1 METYSKRDY
10 EKRRQQIVEQIKKGA
25 VFIYPTDTIYGIGCD
40 ATNEKAVARIRRI
53 KGNNTRP
60 FSVMAPDI
68 DWIQD
73 NCDIDSKEEE
83 WLAKLPGP
91 YTLVLILK
99 NQKAVAEN
107 VSKSESLGVR
117 MPAHW
122 AAELSRLARVPIV
135 STSANLSGGMYMTSL
150 EDLNEEV
157 RKSVDFIIDVGE
169 VSGRPSTVVDLTESE
184 LKVIKR

>member
-10 EKRRQQIVEQIKKGA
+10 EKRKAKIIDDIKKGS

-68 DWIQD
+68 DWIRD
-73 NCDIDSKEEE
+73 NCDVDRTEED
-83 WLAKLPGP
+83 WLEKLPGP
-91 YTLVLILK
+91 YTLVLNMVNK
-99 NQKAVAEN
+99 KAVSPN
-107 VSKSESLGVR
+107 VSFSETLGVR

-122 AAELSRLARVPIV
+122 AAELSKLAKVPIV
-135 STSANLSGGMYMTSL
+135 STSANLSGGMYMTSID
-150 EDLNEEV
+150 DLNEEV
-157 RKSVDFIIDVGE
+157 RKSVDFIIDIGE
-169 VSGRPSTVVDLTESE
+169 ISGRPSTIVDLAGDEPRLT
-184 LKVIKR
+184 RR